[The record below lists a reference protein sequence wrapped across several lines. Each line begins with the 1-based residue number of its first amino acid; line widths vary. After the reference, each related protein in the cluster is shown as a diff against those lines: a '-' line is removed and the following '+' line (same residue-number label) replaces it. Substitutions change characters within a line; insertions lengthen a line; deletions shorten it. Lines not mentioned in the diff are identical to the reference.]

1 MIYKFKSK
9 AAGDVIM
16 LKPNGDHVLRI
27 IGKEPGSRGIIT
39 LADLPTAI
47 AALEEAIRREGHAP
61 PPPPAAEKKDD
72 EETRPIDER
81 VSLQQRA
88 WPLLTMMKEAQAGQ
102 ADIVWGV

>member
-27 IGKEPGSRGIIT
+27 IGKEPGGRGIIT
-39 LADLPTAI
+39 VAELPAAI
-47 AALEEAIRREGHAP
+47 AALDEAIRRESHAP
-61 PPPPAAEKKDD
+61 PPQENKKDD

-88 WPLLTMMKEAQAGQ
+88 WPLLTMMKEALAGQ

>member
-27 IGKEPGSRGIIT
+27 IGKEPGGRGIIT
-39 LADLPTAI
+39 AAELPAAV
-47 AALEEAIRREGHAP
+47 AALEEAIRRESHAP
-61 PPPPAAEKKDD
+61 PPAQEKKDD

-88 WPLLTMMKEAQAGQ
+88 WPLLTMMREALAGR

>member
-39 LADLPTAI
+39 LAELPTAI
-47 AALEEAIRREGHAP
+47 AALEQAIHREAHAP
-61 PPPPAAEKKDD
+61 PPAAAEKKDD

>member
-27 IGKEPGSRGIIT
+27 IGKEPGPRGIIT
-39 LADLPTAI
+39 LAEMPAAI
-47 AALEEAIRREGHAP
+47 AALETAIHREAHPQAKDDDDV
-61 PPPPAAEKKDD
+61 PPAE
-72 EETRPIDER
+72 ER
-81 VSLQQRA
+81 VSLKQRA
-88 WPLLTMMKEAQAGQ
+88 WPLVEMLKEAQAGQ